1 MDPKAQTPNPEGN
14 GTQDP
19 TPTPGTGTP
28 GAGEHNAP
36 AGGKAPQNPQEDYE
50 KKFGESTKE
59 NQRLMEIMKAKG
71 LDPKTGEPLAP
82 QGQRSPAPSN
92 NPQPAGA
99 EPRTFTDED
108 LTKAIPGFAALS
120 EDEKHII
127 RNVKNVA
134 GQLSEL
140 RAFVA
145 EIADERQFAKDLKE
159 ARKNP
164 DLAEVL
170 KDEEAF
176 KAFAYE
182 DENLKL
188 PFNVVVERWQFKLLR
203 EKGGKPAA
211 PKPETP
217 GMEGGTGAAKEIIGS
232 EGKIE
237 MTTEE
242 AADFRRRDPRGYAR
256 AIREKRFSLK

>member
-82 QGQRSPAPSN
+82 QAPRQPAPNTPSF
-92 NPQPAGA
+92 AGA

-108 LTKAIPGFAALS
+108 LSKAIPGFAALS

-127 RNVKNVA
+127 RNVKDVA
-134 GQLSEL
+134 GQLSSL
-140 RAFVA
+140 KAFVA

-164 DLAEVL
+164 ELAEAL

-188 PFNVVVERWQFKLLR
+188 PFNVVVERWQYKQLR
-203 EKGGKPAA
+203 DAKGGTPA
-211 PKPETP
+211 PQPNTP
-217 GMEGGTGAAKEIIGS
+217 GMEGGTGGAKEIIGS

-237 MTTEE
+237 MTAEE
-242 AADFRRRDPRGYAR
+242 AADFRKRDPRGYMR
-256 AIREKRFSLK
+256 AVKEKRFSLK